1 MDEFSGIPLSAA
13 LGPPASSPLLARRLE
28 AGGPNAEIRR
38 VAEEFESVFLAEMLA
53 PMFEGVETDG
63 LGGGGAGEKMF
74 RPMLIERYA
83 QAIAQA
89 GGIGLA
95 DSVMSELARLQ
106 TIAPEGADG
115 VDR

>member
-13 LGPPASSPLLARRLE
+13 LMPPANRALASRLE
-28 AGGPNAEIRR
+28 AGGVNDEIRR
-38 VAEEFESVFLAEMLA
+38 VAEEFESVFLTEMLA

-63 LGGGGAGEKMF
+63 LGGGGDGEKMF

-83 QAIAQA
+83 QAIAKA

-106 TIAPEGADG
+106 TTIPEADDGAD
-115 VDR
+115 R